1 MKLRK
6 FITTTIHE
14 YLIES
19 QIEQFKNIPLSI
31 FNNKIE
37 GRFLNKKQAY
47 ELKKE
52 IEANYVDDIIQH
64 FNREKQDIRMN
75 LFNYDYP
82 IAQKDVNGVNLRI
95 VEGLIRNNRKT
106 YLLYADGE
114 IIGEFYSVS
123 DIKRIIKYIEDSLVK
138 SSYVN

>member
-6 FITTTIHE
+6 FLSTTIHE
-14 YLIES
+14 YLTEN
-19 QIEQFKNIPLSI
+19 QIEQFKNTPLSI